1 MMTYSN
7 LSIVRVYLRRGAT
20 ATTRGAHFLRRWLPR
35 PLSHQL
41 VEDALHRGVVYA
53 AVTLGHVGY
62 VGAAR
67 CVSTGGEHSVESLPQ
82 CVEFVAPQSVLQA
95 FLAEHDADLAES
107 VIVWLDGAGA
117 SARTPA

>member
-1 MMTYSN
+1 MMTHTD

-20 ATTRGAHFLRRWLPR
+20 ATTRGTHFLRRWLPR

-67 CVSTGGEHSVESLPQ
+67 CVSTGVDHAVESLPQ
-82 CVEFVAPQSVLQA
+82 CVELVAPRSVLRD
-95 FLAEHDADLAES
+95 FLVEHDADLAES
-107 VIVWLDGAGA
+107 VIVWLDHTSA